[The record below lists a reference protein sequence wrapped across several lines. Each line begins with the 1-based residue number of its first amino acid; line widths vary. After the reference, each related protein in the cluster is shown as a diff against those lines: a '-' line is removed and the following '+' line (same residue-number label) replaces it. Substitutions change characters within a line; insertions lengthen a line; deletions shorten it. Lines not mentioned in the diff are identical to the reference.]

1 MIQTDSTH
9 QATQHVTESPVSATQ
24 GTAVQHTQN
33 TVHAVATSS
42 YIPKCLLR
50 PVDTIEEP
58 VPTFPT
64 DIVEQNTLCYDSLF
78 APYQGLPVQ
87 RRESL
92 FTLKSIPSDK
102 VHPQMRS
109 SHLTEGWIF
118 GVIVLLLALVSIYL
132 NNQKFR
138 IRDIFIS
145 LFNRRAMDRVFRES
159 NIRPRTFFPMT
170 GIYIASLSMIA
181 VALLNA
187 NKMVIISLHS
197 SLLFLSIVAALI
209 VYLLVKN
216 VIIRLFGSLF
226 EDSNACLLYISS
238 NYLFYFIGGLVS
250 APLLLLIFYCPS
262 VSEALLKTMSILVC
276 IIFVIRLFRGM
287 QLILTNSKTSKL
299 FLFYYLCI
307 FEIVPILI
315 IIKELVS

>member
-9 QATQHVTESPVSATQ
+9 QATQQAIESTATTTQ
-24 GTAVQHTQN
+24 GTAVQHT
-33 TVHAVATSS
+33 VHAVAASS
-42 YIPKCLLR
+42 YIPECLLR
-50 PVDTIEEP
+50 PVDTIEES
-58 VPTFPT
+58 VPTFPF
-64 DIVEQNTLCYDSLF
+64 DLVEQNTLCYDSLF
-78 APYQGLPVQ
+78 APYKNLPIQ

-92 FTLKSIPSDK
+92 FTLKSISSSEATP
-102 VHPQMRS
+102 HIRT

-138 IRDIFIS
+138 IRDVFIS
-145 LFNRRAMDRVFRES
+145 LFNRRTMDRVFRES

-181 VALLNA
+181 VALLDA
-187 NKMVIISLHS
+187 NRLVVTSLHS
-197 SLLFLSIVAALI
+197 SLLFLSIVASLI
-209 VYLLVKN
+209 VYLLIKN
-216 VIIRLFGSLF
+216 GIIRLFGSLF

-250 APLLLLIFYCPS
+250 APLLLLLFYCPS
-262 VSEALLKTMSILVC
+262 ASEALLKTMSILVC
-276 IIFVIRLFRGM
+276 IIFTIRLFRGM

-299 FLFYYLCI
+299 YLFYYLCI